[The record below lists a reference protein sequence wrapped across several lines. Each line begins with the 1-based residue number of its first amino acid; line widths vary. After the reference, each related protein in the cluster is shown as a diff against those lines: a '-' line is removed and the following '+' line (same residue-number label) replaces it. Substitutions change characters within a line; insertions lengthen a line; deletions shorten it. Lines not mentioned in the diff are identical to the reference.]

1 MYSPVTARK
10 QFSEALCRWLTDR
23 PDVVFSVFFARG
35 FLERGDAN
43 SDVADF
49 LPLAAPRSSGAWS
62 RLYQPKHTSGRVRQ
76 WIRMRQIE
84 LSGMHPPRGGKNE
97 RTSAVV

>member
-49 LPLAAPRSSGAWS
+49 LPRRHP
-62 RLYQPKHTSGRVRQ
+62 GRVVLGLACISLN
-76 WIRMRQIE
+76 IRLGE
-84 LSGMHPPRGGKNE
+84 CDRG
-97 RTSAVV
+97 SA